1 MMCRIEWNKDCICI
15 THTTNFMTR
24 NIKYLSNIRLISFLR
39 LHRDIWSQKTC
50 PPPYIPGWGLAQ
62 HCRLW
67 RSYRFFCFK
76 KLFFGLKNIFCFF
89 PIYLLI
95 ALICLCVQL
104 HRGINHGRQGT
115 SPSRICSGGMLMQ
128 TVHKILRFQNVKHQT
143 ACITVRRNGTDK
155 EFHSEFTKICH
166 FKWKIHFSFQIPPLV
181 IGVISSYTLPSPPTK
196 PSESAL
202 RSPRNCN
209 EIYATA
215 AEVYKS
221 CHTI

>member
-1 MMCRIEWNKDCICI
+1 
-15 THTTNFMTR
+15 MTL
-24 NIKYLSNIRLISFLR
+24 NIKYLSNICLVSFLR
-39 LHRDIWSQKTC
+39 LHRDIWSQKIC

-67 RSYRFFCFK
+67 RSYRFFCFIK
-76 KLFFGLKNIFCFF
+76 IFFGLKTIFCFF
-89 PIYLLI
+89 FYLFTNRTYLLVCT
-95 ALICLCVQL
+95 AA
-104 HRGINHGRQGT
+104 QGHKPRET
-115 SPSRICSGGMLMQ
+115 GDKPLQNLQWGMLMQ
-128 TVHKILRFQNVKHQT
+128 TVHQTVRFQNVKHQT
-143 ACITVRRNGTDK
+143 VCITVHRNGTDQ
-155 EFHSEFTKICH
+155 EFHSELTKICH

-181 IGVISSYTLPSPPTK
+181 TGVISSYTLPSPPTK

-209 EIYATA
+209 EIYANA